1 MNLSYLPNAIT
12 LSRIALVP
20 VLILALKDQHY
31 SLALALFVLA
41 GLSDALDGFLAKR
54 LNLVSRLGGIL
65 DPAADKILLI
75 SAYVMLTLLEH
86 IPFWL
91 MLTVAFRDLLI
102 VGGYLVY
109 VAHSG
114 PVTMQPSALSKLNTV
129 VQIALVGVILVEK
142 AGYLSYAYAGW
153 VDVLIYCVFATT
165 VASGLH
171 YLWSWGIMKDI
182 EHAGAAASARQ
193 GAGRR
198 RSGKRLGRQD

>member
-1 MNLSYLPNAIT
+1 MNLAYLPNAIT

-31 SLALALFVLA
+31 GLALALFVLA

-91 MLTVAFRDLLI
+91 LLTVAFRDLLI

-114 PVTMQPSALSKLNTV
+114 PVNMQPSTLSKFNTV
-129 VQIALVGVILVEK
+129 VQITLVGVILVEK
-142 AGYLSYAYAGW
+142 AGHFSYAGW
-153 VDVLIYCVFATT
+153 VDVLIYGTFVTT

-182 EHAGAAASARQ
+182 EHAGAAASARK
-193 GAGRR
+193 GPGRR
-198 RSGKRLGRQD
+198 RGEKRRGRLD